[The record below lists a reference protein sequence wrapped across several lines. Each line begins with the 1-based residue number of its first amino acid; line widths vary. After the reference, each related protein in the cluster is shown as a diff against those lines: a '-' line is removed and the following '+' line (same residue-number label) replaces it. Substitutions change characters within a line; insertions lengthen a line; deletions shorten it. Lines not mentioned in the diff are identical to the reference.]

1 MPPLPALLGI
11 ARGPFLLLSLNT
23 VLLAIALAWPGSGM
37 TAGFLGE
44 ALLVLLA
51 AVAAHVSVNAF
62 NEHHDFRSGLDLST
76 QRTPFSGGSGT
87 LPGNPQLLGAALW
100 LGILSLTLTLSI
112 GSYFV
117 LTSPAWPALL
127 LIGGLG
133 CALILAY
140 TPWLTRRPWLCLF
153 APGLAFGPL
162 MLIGGQLAL
171 SGQTSPSAML
181 LSLAP
186 LFLGNNLLLLNQ
198 LPDIDA
204 DRAAGRLTLPM
215 CLSPRAIL
223 LVLGLQWALA
233 LLLPALLALLGWCA
247 PGVALSL
254 LLAPLALWTTWRCR
268 QAELQVP
275 ALLPAMT
282 ANVAMT
288 LLLPVLLAIGLHL
301 N

>member
-23 VLLAIALAWPGSGM
+23 VLLAVALAWPDTGIS
-37 TAGFLGE
+37 AEFLGE

-51 AVAAHVSVNAF
+51 ALAAHISVNAF

-100 LGILSLTLTLSI
+100 LGILSLAMTLSI
-112 GSYFV
+112 GVYFV
-117 LTSPAWPALL
+117 LTSPAWSALL
-127 LIGGLG
+127 LIGSLG

-140 TPWLTRRPWLCLF
+140 TPWLTRKPWLCLF

-171 SGQTSPSAML
+171 SGQTSSTAML

-204 DRAAGRLTLPM
+204 DRQVGRLTLPM
-215 CLSPRAIL
+215 CLSPHAIL
-223 LVLGLQWALA
+223 IVLGLQWTLA
-233 LLLPALLALLGWCA
+233 LLLPALLALFGLCP

-254 LLAPLALWTTWRCR
+254 LLAPLALWTARRCHEA
-268 QAELQVP
+268 QLQVP